1 MNTGVLLFSGLSLLV
16 GLTLG
21 ALLYAAWLRHKAKVK
36 PRLPDHWPLRA
47 RKIVSSNEKEVWAWL
62 RRCFPD
68 HVVMVKVPI
77 LRFTMLDD
85 TSNASIS
92 ANTVADSPVKSE
104 HWLELLDGIYTTFAI
119 STEDGKVIGCVD
131 VSGKPTFT
139 KGSHE
144 LKETLLL
151 DCGIAYIVVSAA
163 KLPTVASMRSSFLD
177 EMEIESLADQVT
189 RGADSEFYA
198 DMRTFAKMQGR

>member
-1 MNTGVLLFSGLSLLV
+1 MNTGVLLVSSLSLLV

-21 ALLYAAWLRHKAKVK
+21 GLLYAAWLRRKAKVK

-47 RKIVSSNEKEVWAWL
+47 RKIVSGNEKEVWDWL

-68 HVVMVKVPI
+68 HVVMVKVAI
-77 LRFTMLDD
+77 LRFTLLDE
-85 TSNASIS
+85 TCNASS
-92 ANTVADSPVKSE
+92 ANTLADSQVKSE
-104 HWLELLDGIYTTFAI
+104 HWLELLDGIYTTFTI

-139 KGSHE
+139 RGHHE

-151 DCGIAYIVVSAA
+151 DCGIAYIVVSAS
-163 KLPTVASMRSSFLD
+163 KLPTVASMRSSFLG
-177 EMEIESLADQVT
+177 EMEIESLEDQVT

-198 DMRTFAKMQGR
+198 DMRAFTKMQGR

>member
-21 ALLYAAWLRHKAKVK
+21 ALLYAAWLRRKAKVK

-177 EMEIESLADQVT
+177 EMEIESLADQIT